1 MKLKSGFKLRNVCG
15 EYVLLAEGAEVI
27 NFNKMLAMNE
37 SAAYLYRRTE
47 ENNGEF
53 TPETLAQYL
62 LEEYEVSEEVATKEA
77 TVLADKWL
85 QAGICD

>member
-37 SAAYLYRRTE
+37 SAAYLYRRAE